1 MRIFV
6 LHYSK
11 LTHRKQHI
19 LEQFKKNG
27 IEEFEFIEHF
37 DKDEITYNECPE
49 FHQNYITDRRSELSL
64 HLKHFYIYKLMVTE
78 NIDEALIFED
88 DVVLSDDF
96 MKKLTEYL
104 TQLPTTYD
112 MLFIGGGCQLHIPNT
127 RLISNQ
133 YIYERCVDLNK
144 EGDGA
149 TRCTDSYIIHNRCAK
164 KICDY
169 VSNLNYK
176 INLPIDWWL
185 NIAARD
191 NKLNVYWSEPTI
203 VTQGSQNG
211 LFSRSISNS
220 TPANKTTQSTPP
232 STNHTPNVVNN
243 LFALDGLMYRHR
255 Q

>member
-11 LTHRKQHI
+11 LTDRKEHI
-19 LEQFKKNG
+19 LEQFKKHG
-27 IEEFEFIEHF
+27 IRDFEFIEHF
-37 DKDEITYNECPE
+37 DKDEIADDECTE
-49 FHQNYITDRRSELSL
+49 FDQNYITDRRSELSL
-64 HLKHFYIYKLMVTE
+64 HLKHFYIYNLMVTE

-96 MKKLTEYL
+96 IKKLTEYL

-112 MLFIGGGCQLHIPNT
+112 MLFIGDGCQLHIPNT

-133 YIYERCVDLNK
+133 YIYERCVDMNN
-144 EGDGA
+144 ERDGA
-149 TRCTDSYIIHNRCAK
+149 ARCTDSYIIHNRCAK

-191 NKLNVYWSEPTI
+191 NKLNVYWCEPTI

-211 LFSRSISNS
+211 LFSRSISNC
-220 TPANKTTQSTPP
+220 TDTNKTTQSTPP
-232 STNHTPNVVNN
+232 ATNHIPNVVNN
-243 LFALDGLMYRHR
+243 LFALDGLMNRHR
-255 Q
+255 R